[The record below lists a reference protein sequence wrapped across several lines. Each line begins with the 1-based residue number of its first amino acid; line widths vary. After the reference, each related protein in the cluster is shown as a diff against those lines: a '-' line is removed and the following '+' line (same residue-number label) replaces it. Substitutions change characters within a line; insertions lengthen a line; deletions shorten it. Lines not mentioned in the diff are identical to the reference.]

1 MKNQIETFLDYLLY
15 EKNYSEHT
23 WKSYQRDLEEF
34 NTYLK
39 VGRSGKIALEALD
52 HITIRD
58 FLGHLVEKGNGKR
71 SVARKLASLRSF
83 FRFLHRRG
91 ELESNPAQLVATPK
105 QPVRTPQVLTVRQ
118 IEELL
123 SLPDLSTHGGQRD
136 RAILEVLYGTGVRVG
151 ELVSLNLA
159 SLGLQEGLLKVRGKG
174 KEERLVPFGRPA
186 SEALR
191 EYLPT
196 RNRIVRARHSAF
208 LTEALFV
215 NLRGGALER
224 PLRAAN
230 PGGLCSAVLFDPV
243 GSSPLAAS
251 HLRDASSQQRGRPEE
266 YPGTPGPQEPL
277 HNPEVHPSLSG
288 RVSAYLPLVP
298 PQGLACCPGS
308 SRGSVGMD
316 FRRQ

>member
-215 NLRGGALER
+215 NLRGGRLSARSVQRILEGYVQR
-224 PLRAAN
+224 CSSTLSAHPHLLRHTFAT
-230 PGGLCSAVLFDPV
+230 
-243 GSSPLAAS
+243 
-251 HLRDASSQQRGRPEE
+251 HLLNNGADLRSI
-266 YPGTPGPQEPL
+266 QEL
-277 HNPEVHPSLSG
+277 LGHKSLSTTQKYTHLS
-288 RVSAYLPLVP
+288 VDELVRIYR
-298 PQGLACCPGS
+298 S
-308 SRGSVGMD
+308 SHPKA
-316 FRRQ
+316 